1 MSDHDERIK
10 LIELA
15 SESDRSRLVWLKE
28 CMIIGRWS
36 TAYMREANILLDTV
50 EMARQQLDNDVHPA
64 TVIKGLRDGLNKA
77 ATVRLDAAKP
87 DPLKEE
93 DLKDQRRTFLWM
105 AERDGM
111 DTTAT
116 ASGSFFD
123 RKTQAA
129 WVGFQSG
136 YKLAMQSRNLEARM
150 NVGFNVQPAK
160 PDRKKFLS

>member
-1 MSDHDERIK
+1 MSDYDERVK
-10 LIELA
+10 LVELA
-15 SESDRSRLVWLKE
+15 SESDRAKLVWLRE
-28 CMIIGRWS
+28 YMLMGRWS

-50 EMARQQLDNDVHPA
+50 EMAHQQLDRDVHPA

-77 ATVRLDAAKP
+77 ATVRLEATKP

-93 DLKDQRRTFLWM
+93 DLKDQRKTFLWM

-111 DTTAT
+111 DTTT
-116 ASGSFFD
+116 TGSGSFFD

-136 YKLAMQSRNLEARM
+136 YKLAMQNRNLEARV
-150 NVGFNVQPAK
+150 NGVQPTK